1 MIRQSPAKIYLA
13 DQRNMEETTAFRAF
27 RLFTQYSST
36 DGAEQAFGDLLSFN
50 DTMLAPG
57 QSMQVK
63 AERDARL
70 LLLPLYGAIE
80 WKQGDEESFL
90 LAAGQLAVM
99 SVKADSYYQLNNPFS
114 DTVVNF
120 LGIELA
126 MQTISSAT
134 QAVAELDLNTF
145 MNVLVQVAAGDSSAG
160 ETWRLSVGK
169 FSGRGE
175 TLYTRRHPSN
185 GLFFF
190 VIEGAFEVEGRL
202 LHSRDALA
210 LRDLP
215 DAETEALSNDALLL
229 VLELPI
235 SF

>member
-13 DQRNMEETTAFRAF
+13 DQRNMEETMSFRAF
-27 RLFTQYSST
+27 RLFTQAPST
-36 DGAEQAFGDLLSFN
+36 AEVKPAFGELISFN
-50 DTMLAPG
+50 DTLLAPG
-57 QSMQVK
+57 QSMQIQAK
-63 AERDARL
+63 QDTRL

-80 WKQGDEESFL
+80 WQQGEKESLL
-90 LAAGQLAVM
+90 LAAGQIALMQV
-99 SVKADSYYQLNNPFS
+99 SADSFYRISNPFS

-126 MQTISSAT
+126 MPPAT
-134 QAVAELDLNTF
+134 LAKPAVADLDLNIF
-145 MNVLVQVAAGDSSAG
+145 MNVLVQVAAGDYSAG
-160 ETWRLSVGK
+160 ETWRLSIGK

-175 TLYTRRHPSN
+175 TVYTRSYPSN

-202 LHSRDALA
+202 LHSRDGLA
-210 LRDLP
+210 LHELP
-215 DAETEALSNDALLL
+215 DAEIEALSNEALLL
-229 VLELPI
+229 VLEVPV

>member
-13 DQRNMEETTAFRAF
+13 DQRNMEETAAFRAF
-27 RLFTQYSST
+27 RLFTQDSST
-36 DGAEQAFGDLLSFN
+36 ERAENPFSNLLSFN
-50 DTMLAPG
+50 DTLLAPG

-70 LLLPLYGAIE
+70 LLLPIYGAIE
-80 WKQGDEESFL
+80 WRQCDQESFV
-90 LAAGQLAVM
+90 LAAGQVAVM
-99 SVKADSYYQLNNPFS
+99 PVKADSFYQLSNPFS

-126 MQTISSAT
+126 MQTNAAT
-134 QAVAELDLNTF
+134 AHAVAELDLNTF

-160 ETWRLSVGK
+160 ETWRLSIGK

-175 TLYTRRHPSN
+175 TVYNLRHPSN

-210 LRDLP
+210 LHELP
-215 DAETEALSNDALLL
+215 DAETEALSNEALLL
-229 VLELPI
+229 VLEIP
-235 SF
+235 S